1 MVSFFPYQLQA
12 HQSKVQ
18 EIEAHFQSI
27 KDQLEQDRLLQV
39 VCVFVYW
46 CMCLI
51 HVMHAVSKCETLYH
65 IFSFDPAHENL
76 QTEELRNMEV
86 KYEDSKEDLASQQ
99 EEVERQLN
107 NIAERKRQLQQQEA
121 ELKVDEEHLAQLR
134 SANATEKEVLLK
146 KQNLELRGTIEREKV
161 MLESLKKYSTH

>member
-1 MVSFFPYQLQA
+1 
-12 HQSKVQ
+12 
-18 EIEAHFQSI
+18 
-27 KDQLEQDRLLQV
+27 
-39 VCVFVYW
+39 
-46 CMCLI
+46 
-51 HVMHAVSKCETLYH
+51 
-65 IFSFDPAHENL
+65 
-76 QTEELRNMEV
+76 MEV